1 MILVLCMYVHVSMI
15 FFLEN
20 IAHAKSL
27 SKLTMYAAAW
37 EYEVYLESVSVDVL
51 RLNMETNLPVNT

>member
-1 MILVLCMYVHVSMI
+1 MIFVIWTYVYVSMN

-37 EYEVYLESVSVDVL
+37 EYEVYLERVSVDVL